1 MKAVLGALLLLLT
14 TQAAL
19 ADVTWKGL
27 YRVEGN
33 YFKNLGFTKGT
44 GKEYALHH
52 LVLSPK
58 IVLLDGFELVGAV
71 DVFNQGDFSAA
82 GSQAGQSF
90 GAGFTPP
97 TGAFYGAD
105 GAPALVDHQI
115 NKVRDLNI
123 RELFLK
129 FSHTGGELIVG
140 RAPLHFGLGMNV
152 NAGDGD
158 FDHWFDNRDMV
169 AYSVY
174 MGSLSFQ
181 PYVARI
187 TDGFNTDGDA
197 ASEYGVT
204 LKFSKPEN
212 GLEMGAL
219 YMARHTPGS
228 INQGQLATSG
238 AASTQRYG
246 AYFERQT
253 PGSSFRYAFE
263 LGLNGGNLGRNGT
276 GDKISYDGFG
286 FVAEV
291 DYETPLR
298 GLSLGLQAGFAG
310 GQDGSKDD
318 GYSSFAFDRNYDLGV
333 IMFNHPVGH
342 PDLDL
347 FGTTPYGKQGAY
359 YGSGSYKVQNSIDTE
374 TVSNVMFAAPYV
386 AYQGGTSWSLKSK
399 WIWAQLDKDV
409 VNSVLY
415 ATVDPALNVDKAL
428 GFEWDISFIYK
439 PFEKVTWDTTIGV
452 LFAGDAFKG
461 GANNYDTKTIFGGA
475 SRVSIRLD

>member
-1 MKAVLGALLLLLT
+1 MKAVLGVLILLLT
-14 TQAAL
+14 VQTAW

-33 YFKNLGFTKGT
+33 YFKNLGFTNGT
-44 GKEYALHH
+44 GKEYGLHH

-58 IVLLDGFELVGAV
+58 IVLLDGFEIYGTV
-71 DVFNQGDFSAA
+71 DVFNQGDFSSA

-90 GAGFTPP
+90 GAGFAHP

-105 GAPALVDHQI
+105 GSPALTDHTI

-123 RELFLK
+123 RELYLK
-129 FSHTGGELIVG
+129 FSHTNGELIVG
-140 RAPLHFGLGMNV
+140 RAPLHFGLGMNL
-152 NAGDGD
+152 NAGQGD
-158 FDHWFDNRDMV
+158 FDHWFDNRDMI
-169 AYSVY
+169 AYKVY

-181 PYVARI
+181 PYLARI

-197 ASEYGVT
+197 SSEYGVT

-228 INQGQLATSG
+228 INQGQLAASG
-238 AASTQRYG
+238 AAATQRYG
-246 AYFERQT
+246 AYIERQS
-253 PGSSFRYAFE
+253 PGSSVRYALE
-263 LGLNGGNLGRNGT
+263 LGLNSGDLGYSST
-276 GDKISYDGFG
+276 GKEIGYDGFG

-291 DYETPLR
+291 DYDTPLR
-298 GLSLGLQAGFAG
+298 GLSIGLQTGFAG
-310 GQDGSKDD
+310 GQDGSKDN
-318 GYSSFAFDRNYDLGV
+318 GYSSFTFDRNYDLAL
-333 IMFNHPVGH
+333 ILFNHPVGH

-359 YGSGSYKVQNSIDTE
+359 YGSNYQVQNSIDSE
-374 TVSNVMFAAPYV
+374 SVSNALFAAPYIS
-386 AYQGGTSWSLKSK
+386 YQAGTAWTLKSK
-399 WIWAQLDKDV
+399 WIWAQLDKSI

-415 ATVDPALNVDKAL
+415 STVNPGLEVDKAL
-428 GFEWDISFIYK
+428 GFEWDISLTYK
-439 PFEKVTWDTTIGV
+439 PFEKITWDTTVGI

-461 GANNYDTKTIFGGA
+461 GSNNYATKTIYGA
-475 SRVSIRLD
+475 VSRVSIRLD